1 MHKEK
6 IGTIFVKAGLISH
19 DALHRALEENR
30 ARPHEKLGRI
40 LVRLNL
46 ATDAEVARTLSLQ
59 SNIPYIELNM
69 VVVDPSAVKK
79 VPPDVCMKHHIL
91 PIYIEKNNLVLAI
104 EDPYDFEA
112 VEAARFA
119 SGLNVRPH
127 VAAFSE
133 IIAGIK
139 RYHSIDESVS
149 ARAQNANPDD
159 ELEFLLKHIKPNEEQ
174 LEDLKKQSEAP
185 AIVKIVNTI
194 IFQGIAVRAGAILF
208 EPQKTHLLIKN
219 RVDGVLVDGM
229 KVPKNMQAA
238 LITHIK
244 ILGGMD
250 FTKRLIPQKGRTQFK
265 MYQRVLDMEISCLPS
280 QHGESLIIQLLD
292 TGETI
297 PAVNDLGLQ
306 SDEMMKILK
315 LLSVPHGMTLICGP
329 PGSGKTTTLY
339 ALAHELSRHQRK
351 IVTIEESI
359 EYQLKGANQVQI
371 NQDAGLTFHKALQS
385 VLRHNPDVIVLGE
398 IREKDSA
405 EKAMQAS
412 QQGHLVLGV
421 VRANNIIATIS
432 RLINLG
438 VAPNLFA
445 SSLSGIITQRL
456 VRKICTQCREKYQPS
471 PKLLKKIEARIGET
485 LSDEFYRGKGCQAC
499 NYTGY
504 HDRVGVYYIVPMSQ
518 ALARLIQQGP
528 SESRIGKIETALLTK
543 NLLAKIEQGETTVEE
558 LERVLFPD
566 KTSQTFEKA
575 HQAPA
580 APPAKQVEK
589 PSQQKPSKARHDTAQ
604 YMFKNCKI
612 LVVDSDQKI
621 THYLSRALSEKHF
634 TVTTATDGQEALEKI
649 IRNQPHLIL
658 TETVLPKL
666 DGLGLIRQLRREG
679 ATSSI
684 PVIIVSSKGKT
695 VDRIKG
701 FAAGTDDYVPKPF
714 SIHELFFRINAILRR
729 TYKP

>member
-1 MHKEK
+1 MRKEK

-19 DALHRALEENR
+19 DALDRALEENR
-30 ARPHEKLGRI
+30 AHPYEKLGRI

-79 VPPDVCMKHHIL
+79 VPLGVCMKHHIL

-133 IIAGIK
+133 IVAGIK
-139 RYHSIDESVS
+139 RYHPIHESISTG
-149 ARAQNANPDD
+149 AQNANSDE

-194 IFQGIAVRAGAILF
+194 IFQGIAVRAGAILL

-219 RVDGVLVDGM
+219 RVDGILVAGM

-280 QHGESLIIQLLD
+280 QHGESLVIQLLD
-292 TGETI
+292 IGETI

-315 LLSVPHGMTLICGP
+315 LLSVPHGMILICGP
-329 PGSGKTTTLY
+329 SGCGKTTTLY

-371 NQDAGLTFHKALQS
+371 NEDTGLTFHKAIQS

-398 IREKDSA
+398 VREKDSA
-405 EKAMQAS
+405 EASMEAS

-421 VRANNIIATIS
+421 VRANNIIDTIS
-432 RLINLG
+432 RLMNLG
-438 VAPNLFA
+438 VAPNAFV

-456 VRKICTQCREKYQPS
+456 VRENLYAMP
-471 PKLLKKIEARIGET
+471 GEI
-485 LSDEFYRGKGCQAC
+485 SAFAQA
-499 NYTGY
+499 
-504 HDRVGVYYIVPMSQ
+504 
-518 ALARLIQQGP
+518 A
-528 SESRIGKIETALLTK
+528 
-543 NLLAKIEQGETTVEE
+543 EE
-558 LERVLFPD
+558 NR
-566 KTSQTFEKA
+566 
-575 HQAPA
+575 
-580 APPAKQVEK
+580 
-589 PSQQKPSKARHDTAQ
+589 SKSGR
-604 YMFKNCKI
+604 YSF
-612 LVVDSDQKI
+612 
-621 THYLSRALSEKHF
+621 
-634 TVTTATDGQEALEKI
+634 
-649 IRNQPHLIL
+649 
-658 TETVLPKL
+658 
-666 DGLGLIRQLRREG
+666 
-679 ATSSI
+679 
-684 PVIIVSSKGKT
+684 
-695 VDRIKG
+695 
-701 FAAGTDDYVPKPF
+701 
-714 SIHELFFRINAILRR
+714 
-729 TYKP
+729 